1 MFRMNTKLFHMN
13 TDRTE
18 SERVA
23 GAIRTEMEKKNISQ
37 RRLAEQTGIPVV
49 TLHRKLKGASPFT
62 TTDIALIARELDTS
76 MTAIIA
82 AAEMRAAA

>member
-1 MFRMNTKLFHMN
+1 MFRMNTKLFRMN
-13 TDRTE
+13 TNRTE

-23 GAIRTEMEKKNISQ
+23 ESVRVEMDKQHISQ
-37 RRLAEQTGIPVV
+37 RRLAEQTGIPVT

-62 TTDIALIARELDTS
+62 TTDIALIARELGTS

>member
-23 GAIRTEMEKKNISQ
+23 RAIRAEMEKKNISQ

>member
-23 GAIRTEMEKKNISQ
+23 SAIRAEMEKQHISQ